1 VAGPAGDTIDDV
13 HDIQR
18 IWERVAAIEETAW
31 SHDGRVTAS
40 VGARGEL
47 RTLELDPRVY
57 RDRDAET
64 LAESIVDT
72 IAEAARHAR
81 RRVLEEMAPLLPRN
95 IIGAEADLAFEP
107 LLHHLGSGGQ

>member
-1 VAGPAGDTIDDV
+1 M

-18 IWERVAAIEETAW
+18 IWERVAAIEETAS

-47 RTLELDPRVY
+47 RALELDPRVY

-72 IAEAARHAR
+72 IAEAARHVR
-81 RRVLEEMAPLLPRN
+81 QRVLDEVAPLLPRN
-95 IIGAEADLAFEP
+95 VLDAEEDLAFAP
-107 LLHHLGSGGQ
+107 LLHHFGSGGR

>member
-1 VAGPAGDTIDDV
+1 M

-18 IWERVAAIEETAW
+18 IWERVAAIEETAS

-64 LAESIVDT
+64 LAKSIVDT
-72 IAEAARHAR
+72 MAEAARHVR
-81 RRVLEEMAPLLPRN
+81 RRVLDEMTPLLSRN
-95 IIGAEADLAFEP
+95 VIGAETDLAFEP